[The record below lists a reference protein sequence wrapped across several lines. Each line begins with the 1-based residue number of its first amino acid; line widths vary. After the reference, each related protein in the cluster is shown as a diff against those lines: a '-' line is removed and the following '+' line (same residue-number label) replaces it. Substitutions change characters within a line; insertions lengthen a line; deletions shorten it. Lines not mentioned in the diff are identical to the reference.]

1 MKKFTQSVGFL
12 LICLAVT
19 MADSE
24 KLYVPF
30 IVAAIGIFLIRDL
43 IGDDAWEECDDEE
56 EEGL

>member
-1 MKKFTQSVGFL
+1 MEKFKQGVGFF
-12 LICLAVT
+12 LICIAVT

-43 IGDDAWEECDDEE
+43 IGDDSYGDDDEE
-56 EEGL
+56 EGL